1 MNILILN
8 HCAHNKGDNSVL
20 YYLSHK
26 LKNKKKVTQLILST
40 SDGKRPFWGTNKIF
54 DSICYWGMGLTF
66 KEFDTFFLIKLYL
79 KAKNYFYK
87 NFVFKLIIW
96 LYSVN
101 NNSINKIVIKI
112 FYNKKFLN
120 EIKNADAVI
129 STGGHHISSGLD
141 SNLLNAQLCDMVV
154 TLVYEKKLMLWSQSI
169 GPIETKFN
177 FVKKTLK
184 KLFNETKVIVPR
196 DKETLKFLGK
206 DVIKSKKINKYCPDS
221 VCGIIRMNDIN
232 LSKSSNLPK
241 NNALVCIYS
250 AKKRKEKDHIKYVN
264 DIAEISDFL
273 STKGIVPVLF
283 PMQYKNM
290 AGDEREILKEII
302 KKTKN
307 KKTIIFD
314 KDKSPKNTLSM
325 FKKTNLVI
333 GHKMHSVIYGLSLAI
348 PIIAICYHKKQNLLM
363 NTFGMKQYAIN
374 DQNLNFKKVNNK
386 IISLIKNKNAIRK
399 KLKKHSLR
407 VSKIVNDTFDSSFNE
422 LTKIKVKI

>member
-1 MNILILN
+1 LNILILN

-101 NNSINKIVIKI
+101 NNSINKIVIKF

-120 EIKNADAVI
+120 EINNADAVI

-141 SNLLNAQLCDMVV
+141 SNLVNAQLCDMVV

-177 FVKKTLK
+177 FVRKSLK
-184 KLFNETKVIVPR
+184 RLFNETKIIIPR
-196 DKETLKFLGK
+196 DKETLRFLGK
-206 DVIKSKKINKYCPDS
+206 DIIKNKKINKCCPDS
-221 VCGIIRMNDIN
+221 VCGITGISDIN
-232 LSKSSNLPK
+232 FSKSSNPTK

-250 AKKRKEKDHIKYVN
+250 AKKRKEKEHTKYVN
-264 DIAEISDFL
+264 NIAEILDFL
-273 STKGIVPVLF
+273 SNKGIVPVLF

-307 KKTIIFD
+307 KKSIIFD
-314 KDKSPKNTLSM
+314 KDKSPKDTLLM

-333 GHKMHSVIYGLSLAI
+333 GHKMHSVIYGLSLGV

-374 DQNLNFKKVNNK
+374 DKNLNLKKVNNK
-386 IISLIKNKNAIRK
+386 IVSLIKNKNKIRK
-399 KLKKHSLR
+399 KLRKHSLR
-407 VSKIVNDTFDSSFNE
+407 VSKIVNGTFDSSFKE
-422 LTKIKVKI
+422 LVNIK